1 MAQEWDNS
9 DQLCQG
15 ALPLKDD
22 KHILLF
28 ELHTNHESY
37 AECWFNTKSSVCP
50 AEKQNQSNLIFS
62 VETTTALSLHHTT
75 SLSTFLGFNGWGTG
89 KAPASKGNSELP
101 AQSSSEILPL
111 HQGHPQPDSP
121 NPTAAT
127 AHWDSERFHKPDKF
141 CTACNLLGFL
151 NTNFKDIPYTKV
163 LPTKGIGFWG
173 FFSSHVIPNAS
184 KL

>member
-1 MAQEWDNS
+1 MINTFYH
-9 DQLCQG
+9 L
-15 ALPLKDD
+15 
-22 KHILLF
+22 
-28 ELHTNHESY
+28 SY
-37 AECWFNTKSSVCP
+37 IQTMKAMQNADLIQKSSVCP

-127 AHWDSERFHKPDKF
+127 AHWDSEKFHKPDKF

-151 NTNFKDIPYTKV
+151 NINFKDIPYTKV
-163 LPTKGIGFWG
+163 PPTKGIRFWG
-173 FFSSHVIPNAS
+173 FFSSHIIPNAS
-184 KL
+184 KLSCSHKASFLRFL

>member
-1 MAQEWDNS
+1 MINTFYYLSYIQTTKAMQNADLIQNHQS
-9 DQLCQG
+9 VQL
-15 ALPLKDD
+15 KN
-22 KHILLF
+22 KI
-28 ELHTNHESY
+28 
-37 AECWFNTKSSVCP
+37 KS
-50 AEKQNQSNLIFS
+50 NWIFS
-62 VETTTALSLHHTT
+62 LETTTALSLHHTT

-141 CTACNLLGFL
+141 CPACDTSWVF
-151 NTNFKDIPYTKV
+151 
-163 LPTKGIGFWG
+163 
-173 FFSSHVIPNAS
+173 
-184 KL
+184 

>member
-1 MAQEWDNS
+1 MINTFYYLSYIQTTKAMQNADLIQNHQS
-9 DQLCQG
+9 VQL
-15 ALPLKDD
+15 KN
-22 KHILLF
+22 KI
-28 ELHTNHESY
+28 
-37 AECWFNTKSSVCP
+37 KS
-50 AEKQNQSNLIFS
+50 NWIFS
-62 VETTTALSLHHTT
+62 LETTTALSLHHTT

-141 CTACNLLGFL
+141 CTACDTSWVF
-151 NTNFKDIPYTKV
+151 
-163 LPTKGIGFWG
+163 
-173 FFSSHVIPNAS
+173 
-184 KL
+184 